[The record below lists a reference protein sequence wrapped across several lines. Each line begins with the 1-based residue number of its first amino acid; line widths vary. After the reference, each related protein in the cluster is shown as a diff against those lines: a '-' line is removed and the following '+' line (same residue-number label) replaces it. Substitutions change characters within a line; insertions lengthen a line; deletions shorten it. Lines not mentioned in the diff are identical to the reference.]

1 MLLKRNKIGSIPS
14 DPLMIQVNSA
24 EELVNGM
31 SSLQLYGS
39 IQDFNECY
47 ENTKNSRSLILN
59 CMEFIAFNSQNFRL
73 DFNRNPSQDIPI
85 LFEYVDTEP
94 DLIKSTKMLTN
105 SQRSVRT
112 EKNSMEA
119 SVISLN

>member
-1 MLLKRNKIGSIPS
+1 
-14 DPLMIQVNSA
+14 MIQVNSA

-31 SSLQLYGS
+31 SSFQLYGS
-39 IQDFNECY
+39 IKDFNECY

-59 CMEFIAFNSQNFRL
+59 CMEFFAFNSQNFRL
-73 DFNRNPSQDIPI
+73 DFTRNPSQDIPI
-85 LFEYVDTEP
+85 LFETVDTEP

>member
-47 ENTKNSRSLILN
+47 ENIKNSRSLILN